1 MLCVSESHRTT
12 HAVLLDFISRRCGT
26 AENSMS
32 VSSADQFEPYLE
44 QLETA
49 ARRGDSLNL
58 LLQIA
63 QKSLIS
69 LVGTNDVVIVVAEG
83 SQIRLLA
90 GTPSSETSEH
100 IGESTRL
107 SQTHSDLQ
115 IQEQS
120 SGTEWHVTV
129 ARLLSKEHRCVCHF
143 LLSRDPRKNSLLTD
157 ACQTLADVL
166 TEATGRLLLSDLHQR
181 LRQYGQV
188 SSFVHSLARTRS
200 LQEWSQE
207 IVQRGPEYLGK
218 GRITVL
224 SRQRGEWTA
233 IAATGSS
240 EINPVADAVSR
251 NQQTLSI
258 LTKASMVG
266 EWLSTTAPSGT
277 SDVNLL
283 TLFAQY
289 EALGIRFLRAETVC
303 GNDGSVN
310 HAFLTEVFGAETL
323 PPEPLVQLLR
333 QEISEAARLLPREVA
348 QSGLALPRNPVTRWL
363 LIAAAI
369 SGILMVIPADFEIEV
384 QGQAFP
390 QERRRIFA
398 PDDGIVEELLVT
410 ADQKVT
416 ANEPLLRLRNPE
428 RELDLNRVLGDID
441 SAVSRQQAIRA
452 TRTTTAANGGN
463 NPAARSA
470 DLSSEEQQLERKLE
484 TLRQEQTLVEQQI
497 AALTMSSPIDGVV
510 YQSRLQEQLR
520 SRPVQRGQQLLEIV
534 NDSGEWQLD
543 LQIPDLVVGYI
554 PVAEFTKDIDKVEVQ
569 FTLNDDS
576 RFVHEAT
583 LTSLDTATH
592 LHDGQLTCLATVG
605 VEKTLTKKLRPGQTV
620 SARIRCGRKSLAF
633 VWFREIVEFWQRKR
647 FTWL

>member
-1 MLCVSESHRTT
+1 
-12 HAVLLDFISRRCGT
+12 
-26 AENSMS
+26 MS
-32 VSSADQFEPYLE
+32 VFSTDQFESHLE

-90 GTPSSETSEH
+90 GTPSSETCEH
-100 IGESTRL
+100 ISESTRL

-120 SGTEWHVTV
+120 SGTAWHVTV

-143 LLSRDPRKNSLLTD
+143 LLSRDPRKHSLLTD

-166 TEATGRLLLSDLHQR
+166 TEATGRLLLSDLNQR

-188 SSFVHSLARTRS
+188 SNFVHSLARTRS

-207 IVQRGPEYLGK
+207 IAQRGPEYLGK

-240 EINPVADAVSR
+240 AINPVADAVSR
-251 NQQTLSI
+251 NQQTVLI

-266 EWLSTTAPSGT
+266 EWLSTTAPAGT
-277 SDVNLL
+277 SDTSLL

-289 EALGIRFLRAETVC
+289 EVLGIRFLRVETVC
-303 GNDGSVN
+303 GYDGSVN
-310 HAFLTEVFGAETL
+310 HAFLTEVFGTETL

-333 QEISEAARLLPREVA
+333 QEISEAAQLLPREVA
-348 QSGLALPRNPVTRWL
+348 QSGLALPRNPVLRWL
-363 LIAAAI
+363 LIAAAVF
-369 SGILMVIPADFEIEV
+369 GILTVIPADFEIEV

-428 RELDLNRVLGDID
+428 RELDLNRLLGDID
-441 SAVSRQQAIRA
+441 SGVSRLQAIRA
-452 TRTTTAANGGN
+452 TRTTTGATNGN

-543 LQIPDLVVGYI
+543 LQVPDGVVGYI
-554 PVAEFTKDIDKVEVQ
+554 PVAEFTKDTDKVEVQ

-576 RFVHEAT
+576 RSVHEAT
-583 LTSLDTATH
+583 LKLLDTATH

-633 VWFREIVEFWQRKR
+633 VWFREVVEFWQRKR

>member
-1 MLCVSESHRTT
+1 
-12 HAVLLDFISRRCGT
+12 
-26 AENSMS
+26 MS
-32 VSSADQFEPYLE
+32 VLSTDQFESQLE

-90 GTPSSETSEH
+90 GTPASEICEQV
-100 IGESTRL
+100 GESTRI
-107 SQTHSDLQ
+107 STTHSDLQ
-115 IQEQS
+115 IQEQG
-120 SGTEWHVTV
+120 SGTAWHVTV

-166 TEATGRLLLSDLHQR
+166 TEATGRLLLSDLNQR

-200 LQEWSQE
+200 MQEWSQE
-207 IVQRGPEYLGK
+207 IAQRGPEHLGK

-224 SRQRGEWTA
+224 SRQHGEWTA
-233 IAATGSS
+233 ITATGSS
-240 EINPVADAVSR
+240 AINPSADAVQR
-251 NQQTLSI
+251 NQQAVSI
-258 LTKASMVG
+258 LTKVSMVG
-266 EWLSTTAPSGT
+266 EWLSTATPANTPDASLRT
-277 SDVNLL
+277 LL
-283 TLFAQY
+283 AQY
-289 EALGIRFLRAETVC
+289 EALGIRHLRAETVC

-310 HAFLTEVFGAETL
+310 HAFLVEVYGNETL

-348 QSGLALPRNPVTRWL
+348 RSGMALPRNPALRWL
-363 LIAAAI
+363 FIAGAVLAVLI
-369 SGILMVIPADFEIEV
+369 VIPADFEIEV

-428 RELDLNRVLGDID
+428 RELELNRVLGDID
-441 SAVSRQQAIRA
+441 SAVSRLQAIRA
-452 TRTTTAANGGN
+452 TRTTTGPTNGN

-484 TLRQEQTLVEQQI
+484 TLRQEQSLVEQQI
-497 AALTMSSPIDGVV
+497 SALTVSSPIDGVV

-534 NDSGEWQLD
+534 NDAGGWQLD
-543 LQIPDLVVGYI
+543 LQVPDSVVGYI
-554 PVAEFTKDIDKVEVQ
+554 PVPATSEDVAKVQVQ

-576 RFVHEAT
+576 RSVHEAA
-583 LTSLDTATH
+583 LNSLDRATH
-592 LHDGQLTCLATVG
+592 LHDGQLTCLATVD
-605 VEKTLTKKLRPGQTV
+605 VEKTLTKNLRPGQTV
-620 SARIRCGRKSLAF
+620 SARIRCGRESLAF
-633 VWFREIVEFWQRKR
+633 VWFREVVEFWQRKR
-647 FTWL
+647 FVWL

>member
-1 MLCVSESHRTT
+1 
-12 HAVLLDFISRRCGT
+12 
-26 AENSMS
+26 MS
-32 VSSADQFEPYLE
+32 VTSADQFEPYLE

-83 SQIRLLA
+83 NQIRLLA
-90 GTPSSETSEH
+90 GTPSNEICEH
-100 IGESTRL
+100 IGDSTRL

-120 SGTEWHVTV
+120 SGTAWHVTV

-166 TEATGRLLLSDLHQR
+166 TEATGRLLLSDLNQR

-188 SSFVHSLARTRS
+188 SNFVHSLARTRS

-233 IAATGSS
+233 IAATGNSG
-240 EINPVADAVSR
+240 INPVADAVSR
-251 NQQTLSI
+251 NQQTVSI

-266 EWLSTTAPSGT
+266 EWLSTTAPSGI
-277 SDVNLL
+277 SDANLL

-289 EALGIRFLRAETVC
+289 EALGIRSLRAETVC

-310 HAFLTEVFGAETL
+310 HAFLTEVFGTETL

-333 QEISEAARLLPREVA
+333 QEISEAARLLPREAA
-348 QSGLALPRNPVTRWL
+348 QSGFALPRNPVVRWL
-363 LIAAAI
+363 LIAAAVF
-369 SGILMVIPADFEIEV
+369 GILIVIPADFEIEV

-416 ANEPLLRLRNPE
+416 ADEPLLRLRNPE

-441 SAVSRQQAIRA
+441 SAVSRLQAIRA
-452 TRTTTAANGGN
+452 TRTTTGATIGN

-543 LQIPDLVVGYI
+543 LQVPDLVVGYI
-554 PVAEFTKDIDKVEVQ
+554 PAAEFTKDANKVEVQ
-569 FTLNDDS
+569 FNLNDDS
-576 RFVHEAT
+576 RSVHEAT
-583 LTSLDTATH
+583 LKSLDTATH

-633 VWFREIVEFWQRKR
+633 VWFREVVEFWQRKR

>member
-1 MLCVSESHRTT
+1 
-12 HAVLLDFISRRCGT
+12 
-26 AENSMS
+26 MS
-32 VSSADQFEPYLE
+32 VVSTDQFESHLE

-49 ARRGDSLNL
+49 ARRGDSLNQ

-83 SQIRLLA
+83 NQIRLLA
-90 GTPSSETSEH
+90 GTPASEACEI

-107 SQTHSDLQ
+107 STTHSDLQ

-120 SGTEWHVTV
+120 SGTAWHVTV

-143 LLSRDPRKNSLLTD
+143 LLSRDPCKNSLLTD

-166 TEATGRLLLSDLHQR
+166 TEAAGRLLLSDLNQR
-181 LRQYGQV
+181 LQQYGQV

-207 IVQRGPEYLGK
+207 IVQRGPEHLGK

-224 SRQRGEWTA
+224 SRQRGEWIA
-233 IAATGSS
+233 LAATGSS
-240 EINPVADAVSR
+240 AINPAADAVSR
-251 NQQTLSI
+251 NQQMVSL

-266 EWLSTTAPSGT
+266 EWLSTAAPSGA
-277 SDVNLL
+277 SDASLM

-289 EALGIRFLRAETVC
+289 EALGIRSLRVETVC

-310 HAFLTEVFGAETL
+310 HAFLTEVFGTETL

-333 QEISEAARLLPREVA
+333 QEISEAARLLPREVT
-348 QSGLALPRNPVTRWL
+348 QSGFGLPRNPVLRWL
-363 LIAAAI
+363 LIAAAVL
-369 SGILMVIPADFEIEV
+369 GILMVIPADFEIEV

-410 ADQKVT
+410 ADQKVST
-416 ANEPLLRLRNPE
+416 ADPLLRLRNPE
-428 RELDLNRVLGDID
+428 RELELNRVLGDID
-441 SAVSRQQAIRA
+441 SAVSRLQAIRA
-452 TRTTTAANGGN
+452 TRTTTGANGGN
-463 NPAARSA
+463 NPASRSA

-484 TLRQEQTLVEQQI
+484 TLRLEQALIEQQI
-497 AALTMSSPIDGVV
+497 AALTISSPIDGVV

-520 SRPVQRGQQLLEIV
+520 SRPVQRGQKLLEIV
-534 NDSGEWQLD
+534 EDSGDWQLD
-543 LQIPDLVVGYI
+543 LQVPDSVVGYI
-554 PVAEFTKDIDKVEVQ
+554 PVSVSSENDERVPVQ
-569 FTLNDDS
+569 FTFNDDS
-576 RFVHEAT
+576 RTVHEAT
-583 LTSLDTATH
+583 LESLDIATH
-592 LHDGQLTCLATVG
+592 LHDGQLSCLAKVG
-605 VEKTLTKKLRPGQTV
+605 VEETLAKSLRPGQTV

-633 VWFREIVEFWQRKR
+633 VWFREVVEFWQRKR

>member
-1 MLCVSESHRTT
+1 
-12 HAVLLDFISRRCGT
+12 
-26 AENSMS
+26 MS
-32 VSSADQFEPYLE
+32 VLSTDQFESQLE
-44 QLETA
+44 LLETA

-63 QKSLIS
+63 QKSLVS
-69 LVGTNDVVIVVAEG
+69 LVGTNDIVIVVAEG

-90 GTPSSETSEH
+90 GTPASELCEQV
-100 IGESTRL
+100 GESTRL

-120 SGTEWHVTV
+120 SGTAWHVTV

-166 TEATGRLLLSDLHQR
+166 AEAAGRLLLSDLNQR

-200 LQEWSQE
+200 VQEWSQE
-207 IVQRGPEYLGK
+207 IAQRGPEHLGK

-224 SRQRGEWTA
+224 SRRRGEWVT
-233 IAATGSS
+233 IAATGSTA
-240 EINPVADAVSR
+240 INPSADAVSR
-251 NQQTLSI
+251 NQQTVSI

-266 EWLSTTAPSGT
+266 EWLSTAAPADT
-277 SDVNLL
+277 SEAGLRTLL
-283 TLFAQY
+283 AQY
-289 EALGIRFLRAETVC
+289 AALGIRYVRAEIVC

-310 HAFLTEVFGAETL
+310 HAYLAEVFGNESL

-348 QSGLALPRNPVTRWL
+348 RSGIGLPENPALRWL
-363 LIAAAI
+363 CIAAAVLAVLI
-369 SGILMVIPADFEIEV
+369 IIPADFEIEV

-390 QERRRIFA
+390 RERRRIFA

-410 ADQKVT
+410 ADQKVS
-416 ANEPLLRLRNPE
+416 ANEPLLGLRNPE
-428 RELDLNRVLGDID
+428 RELELNRVLGDID
-441 SAVSRQQAIRA
+441 SASSRLQAIRA
-452 TRTTTAANGGN
+452 TRATSGAANGNSTGT
-463 NPAARSA
+463 RSA

-484 TLRQEQTLVEQQI
+484 TLRQEQVLVEQQI
-497 AALTMSSPIDGVV
+497 SALRIVSPIDGVV

-543 LQIPDLVVGYI
+543 LQVPDSVVGYI
-554 PVAEFTKDIDKVEVQ
+554 PVPATSYDAAQIPVQ
-569 FTLNDDS
+569 FRFNDDS
-576 RFVHEAT
+576 RAVHLAT
-583 LTSLDTATH
+583 LSSLDTATH
-592 LHDGQLTCLATVG
+592 LHDGQLACLATVG
-605 VEKTLTKKLRPGQTV
+605 VDGGISKTLRPGQTV

-633 VWFREIVEFWQRKR
+633 VWFREVVEFWQRKR
-647 FTWL
+647 FAWF

>member
-1 MLCVSESHRTT
+1 
-12 HAVLLDFISRRCGT
+12 
-26 AENSMS
+26 MS
-32 VSSADQFEPYLE
+32 VVSTDQFESQLE

-49 ARRGDSLNL
+49 ARRGDSLNQ

-63 QKSLIS
+63 QKSLYS
-69 LVGTNDVVIVVAEG
+69 LIGTNEVVIIVAEG
-83 SQIRLLA
+83 NQIRLLA
-90 GTPSSETSEH
+90 GTPSTEACEA

-120 SGTEWHVTV
+120 SGTTWNVTV

-143 LLSRDPRKNSLLTD
+143 VLSRDPRKNALLTD

-166 TEATGRLLLSDLHQR
+166 TEASGRLVLSDLNQR

-200 LQEWSQE
+200 IQEWSQE
-207 IVQRGPEYLGK
+207 IAQRGPEYLGK

-240 EINPVADAVSR
+240 AINPAADAVSR
-251 NQQTLSI
+251 NQQSVSI

-266 EWLSTTAPSGT
+266 EWLSTASPAGT
-277 SDVNLL
+277 SDASLF
-283 TLFAQY
+283 TLWAQY
-289 EALGIRFLRAETVC
+289 DALGIRYLRAETVC

-310 HAFLTEVFGAETL
+310 HAYLTEVFGAESL

-333 QEISEAARLLPREVA
+333 QEISEAARLLPQEVA
-348 QSGLALPRNPVTRWL
+348 QSSLWLPRNPVLRWL
-363 LIAAAI
+363 LIAAAAL
-369 SGILMVIPADFEIEV
+369 GILMMIPADFEIEV

-410 ADQKVT
+410 ADQKVS
-416 ANEPLLRLRNPE
+416 AADLLLILRNPE
-428 RELDLNRVLGDID
+428 RELELNRLLGDID
-441 SAVSRQQAIRA
+441 SAVSRLQAIRA
-452 TRTTTAANGGN
+452 TRTTAAANGGN

-484 TLRQEQTLVEQQI
+484 TLRQEQTLVDQQL
-497 AALTMSSPIDGVV
+497 AALTVSSPIDGVV

-543 LQIPDLVVGYI
+543 LQVPDSLVGYI
-554 PVAEFTKDIDKVEVQ
+554 PAPESSKDAKKIEVQ

-576 RFVHEAT
+576 RTVHEAT
-583 LTSLDTATH
+583 LESLEAATH
-592 LHDGQLTCLATVG
+592 FHDGQLTCLATVG
-605 VEKTLTKKLRPGQTV
+605 VKETLAKKLRPGQTV
-620 SARIRCGRKSLAF
+620 LARIRCGRMPLAF
-633 VWFREIVEFWQRKR
+633 VWFREVVEFWQRKR